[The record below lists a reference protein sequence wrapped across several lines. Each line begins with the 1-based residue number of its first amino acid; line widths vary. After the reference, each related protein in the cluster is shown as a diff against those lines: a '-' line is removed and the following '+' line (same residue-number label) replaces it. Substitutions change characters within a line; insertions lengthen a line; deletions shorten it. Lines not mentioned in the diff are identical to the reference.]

1 MSSASDEH
9 RCGIIALL
17 GRPNCGKSTLLNALI
32 GEKLA
37 ITSHRAQTTRGRV
50 LGVLTEPNAQLV
62 FYDTPG
68 VHRGQ
73 ARFNLAMTDAAL
85 ETAEAADLRV
95 LLFEAG
101 AEWDRPEERLAELA
115 APLLLVR
122 TKCDLGPPRKLS
134 RPERFAQVIEI
145 SAVTGHGLEELKLAF
160 ISRLP
165 VSPPLYPDD
174 YLTDSPMSFLA
185 AEWIREVA
193 FEMLRDEIPYSLA
206 VEILAWDESDE
217 ELRVRANLLME
228 RDSQKGIVVGAGG
241 QMLKQLGSEARRRLV
256 GLVGKPVHL
265 NLWVKTD
272 KNWSKK
278 LRRVRQLGYS
288 RGRSAPSRQLI
299 WAQL

>member
-50 LGVLTEPNAQLV
+50 LGVLTEPGAQLV

-73 ARFNLAMTDAAL
+73 ARFNLAMTDTALKTAAD
-85 ETAEAADLRV
+85 ADLRV

-101 AEWDRPEERLAELA
+101 AEWDTPEERVAELGE
-115 APLLLVR
+115 PLLLVR
-122 TKCDLGPPRKLS
+122 TKCDLGPPSGLP
-134 RPERFAQVIEI
+134 RPERFAQVIDI
-145 SAVTGHGLEELKLAF
+145 SAVTGRGLEELKLAF

-165 VSPPLYPDD
+165 VASPLYPED
-174 YLTDSPMSFLA
+174 YLTDSPMRFLA
-185 AEWIREVA
+185 AEWIREVG

-206 VEILAWDESDE
+206 IEILAWDESED

-278 LRRVRQLGYS
+278 LRRVRQLGY
-288 RGRSAPSRQLI
+288 L
-299 WAQL
+299 